1 MDFCPESCSY
11 PYKDKGPYPP
21 QWPWTVSWVSVFL
34 GYGRRPSRLSGL
46 LELCAYRACAGGDSL
61 VPGVPGAVFTLY
73 FIPSIGSFLLAEGFF
88 RPLWLEHQKSVLGS
102 LQPLV

>member
-61 VPGVPGAVFTLY
+61 VPGVPGAVE
-73 FIPSIGSFLLAEGFF
+73 SMGQQFLRCISSPQLALF
-88 RPLWLEHQKSVLGS
+88 S
-102 LQPLV
+102 